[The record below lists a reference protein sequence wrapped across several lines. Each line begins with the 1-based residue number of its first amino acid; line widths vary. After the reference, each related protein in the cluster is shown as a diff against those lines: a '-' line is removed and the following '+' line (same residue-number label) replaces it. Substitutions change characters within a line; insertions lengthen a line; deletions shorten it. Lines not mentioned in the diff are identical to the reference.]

1 MTHVASTSST
11 TMATQSGAVGLCADD
26 LSASVSSPTTAAAAA
41 AAAAITTVVSDTTFA
56 PATAASVS
64 DDLGTV
70 TSVASA
76 VVYERHDSPC
86 GCTDERLTNVDGL
99 MYGNISSPISGSSS
113 DEYPPY
119 SSNDKNSKNIDGF
132 MCGNLPSA
140 ISSGSK
146 GNSLTNIDGLM
157 YGNLSSSIT
166 STTKSTSVPT
176 LLKGNNLTNIDG
188 LVYGNISSSKVTN
201 TKYVHAPILLTGN
214 SLTNID
220 GLINGDLS
228 ASKMSNTNCASVP
241 ISLNGNGLTN
251 LDGLMYGNLSSNTKS
266 SSMPYPS
273 LGNSRPT
280 IDIDDSVVHNISS
293 TASIHSPS
301 NTLFESV
308 PSSSKEKN
316 KNKIRGLMHTS
327 IWSTS
332 STFSNNTEIDST
344 SLTSLPSPIQTQE
357 SSIIENTS
365 CNIPV
370 HTHHVKPDRE
380 VLPTHLP
387 GTTSSLA
394 VYCNMPDADP
404 MYDSIGPQES
414 PVYYN
419 AGPGVEHVTGRFDF
433 RTMMTKWLPHFMCI
447 AMLILLFIL
456 GYVLYLYLGQ
466 GEYIYDFNPKARFTV
481 SLKSTGDDGISM
493 HILKQLDETCFFQLQ
508 ELSTCLLSR
517 IINMSL

>member
-11 TMATQSGAVGLCADD
+11 TMATQSGDVGLCADF
-26 LSASVSSPTTAAAAA
+26 SASVSSPTTAAAAA
-41 AAAAITTVVSDTTFA
+41 AATDAITTVVSDTTFA

-119 SSNDKNSKNIDGF
+119 SSNDKNSKNIDGL
-132 MCGNLPSA
+132 MCGNHPSA

-157 YGNLSSSIT
+157 YGNLSSSNT

-176 LLKGNNLTNIDG
+176 LLKGNSLTNIDG
-188 LVYGNISSSKVTN
+188 LVYGN
-201 TKYVHAPILLTGN
+201 
-214 SLTNID
+214 
-220 GLINGDLS
+220 LS

-241 ISLNGNGLTN
+241 ISLKGNGLTN
-251 LDGLMYGNLSSNTKS
+251 LGGLMYGNLSSNTKS

-280 IDIDDSVVHNISS
+280 IDIHDSVVHNISS

-344 SLTSLPSPIQTQE
+344 SLTSLPNPIQTQE

-387 GTTSSLA
+387 GTTSSFA

-419 AGPGVEHVTGRFDF
+419 AEPGVEHVACRFDF
-433 RTMMTKWLPHFMCI
+433 RTMMTKWLPHFMCT
-447 AMLILLFIL
+447 AMLILLLIL

-466 GEYIYDFNPKARFTV
+466 GEYIYDV
-481 SLKSTGDDGISM
+481 LKY
-493 HILKQLDETCFFQLQ
+493 
-508 ELSTCLLSR
+508 R
-517 IINMSL
+517 NM